1 MLGGIWPL
9 FSLRNAEFMHNEV
22 PGSQVPKVI
31 MDRMRDAQEI
41 GAERARQEG
50 VAIAQEI
57 LGIIKDMVEGIQ
69 ISPPLGK
76 YELALEVLKVL

>member
-1 MLGGIWPL
+1 M
-9 FSLRNAEFMHNEV
+9 
-22 PGSQVPKVI
+22 
-31 MDRMRDAQEI
+31 
-41 GAERARQEG
+41 EG

-57 LGIIKDMVEGIQ
+57 LTAIKNKVEGIQ

>member
-1 MLGGIWPL
+1 MV
-9 FSLRNAEFMHNEV
+9 HHKEV
-22 PGSQVPKVI
+22 RGSQIPKVI

-50 VAIAQEI
+50 VAIAQQI
-57 LGIIKDMVEGIQ
+57 LGVIKDTGEGIQ

-76 YELALEVLKVL
+76 YELALEVLKVLLIHGNYQV

>member
-1 MLGGIWPL
+1 
-9 FSLRNAEFMHNEV
+9 MHNEV
-22 PGSQVPKVI
+22 PGATIPEEI
-31 MDRMRDAQEI
+31 MKRMRNAQEI
-41 GAERARQEG
+41 GAERARREG

-57 LGIIKDMVEGIQ
+57 LNEIKGIVEGIQ

>member
-1 MLGGIWPL
+1 LAGIWPL

-22 PGSQVPKVI
+22 PGASVPPEI
-31 MDRMRDAQEI
+31 MERMRKAQEV

-50 VAIAQEI
+50 VAIAQEVVSK
-57 LGIIKDMVEGIQ
+57 LKGVVEGIQ

-76 YELALEVLKVL
+76 YELALKVLEVL

>member
-1 MLGGIWPL
+1 
-9 FSLRNAEFMHNEV
+9 
-22 PGSQVPKVI
+22 
-31 MDRMRDAQEI
+31 MRDAQEI

-69 ISPPLGK
+69 ISSSLDK